1 MNPARPLRDIFADPV
16 AGGSGTDAAGP
27 AEVLR
32 AAGHP
37 DLPDSLVAE
46 AVGSYADTAPIEVAE
61 HLSTYVMANSPVPL
75 PDQAEVEP
83 AQWLDAV
90 STAPTVTAEAH
101 DPLLGL
107 DPQVGPDPTSPDGP
121 DHPDGPDGP
130 DGHVGDV
137 IDFGHTGA
145 DTGPDDALAPTADPG
160 PDLPATDYFQPED
173 ATGPDIPREAH
184 DIHQIDDTPDDLD
197 TWDDA

>member
-16 AGGSGTDAAGP
+16 GDSGSPGADAVGP

-61 HLSTYVMANSPVPL
+61 HLSTYVMAHSAVPL

-83 AQWLDAV
+83 GQWLDAV
-90 STAPTVTAEAH
+90 STAPTVTTDGY

-107 DPQVGPDPTSPDGP
+107 DDHDPLVGPDPAGADSSP
-121 DHPDGPDGP
+121 
-130 DGHVGDV
+130 VSELGDV
-137 IDFGHTGA
+137 IDFGQTGLDDGLTPTTDAGA
-145 DTGPDDALAPTADPG
+145 DGPEPVEADAEYVPPDDPTAP
-160 PDLPATDYFQPED
+160 PTLHD
-173 ATGPDIPREAH
+173 AS
-184 DIHQIDDTPDDLD
+184 DIHHLDDTPDDDDLD
-197 TWDDA
+197 SWDDA